1 VDLNTGE
8 IVIFDETTPQDDIAS
23 VITASASIPIIFP
36 PVITADNKVLV
47 DGGTFSNLDMSEAII
62 KCKDK
67 GFKEED
73 IIIDVIMCFDKVVE
87 IPEWTKRDTLY
98 KNAWELF

>member
-1 VDLNTGE
+1 MDLNTGE

-47 DGGTFSNLDMSEAII
+47 DGGTFTNLDMSEGII
-62 KCKDK
+62 KCKEK

-73 IIIDVIMCFDKVVE
+73 IIIDVITTISLALDMLLAFIAIK
-87 IPEWTKRDTLY
+87 LY
-98 KNAWELF
+98 ATYR